1 MDNSKMTVEIEKF
14 KKILEEVEGARV
26 TYGIR
31 DTKDS
36 SSEKY
41 VISDTVASDFETL
54 DKIINDLT
62 FSIEDY
68 IDNFKTRWVDAR
80 LRVQNRTEEKTLDE
94 KLSTLE
100 RVVDETQGK
109 QEELAQKYKDFL
121 DKMDG
126 GVSVL
131 TCLEEFESLDSSLE
145 SINMDEYIKD
155 FSSRWSQIKEFMRKS
170 LVEKEIK
177 RQKRKETIELVIGMS
192 MFAIIAIIALVIVG
206 GAIVYCIFIPNGI
219 HTVLGVIIVFA
230 MVIIWVALFL
240 NIDKRNLVP
249 WFIVITAI
257 LGMSAV
263 GLLFIS
269 NEVGAFY
276 CSGVIGGNLF
286 STFFIAYYEA
296 FAKESGCVRTPGQH
310 KLNRAVAIITGIVV
324 TIFSLIIF
332 YILVPHAIHWAIAL
346 VACAI
351 YVIAWTVIGVKTKGN
366 FLPACIIVNTLVGL
380 GSIGLF
386 FIPQVGISYGI
397 CTLSGIAIS
406 LVISI
411 IISIVRRKRNNK

>member
-36 SSEKY
+36 SREKY

-94 KLSTLE
+94 KLSTFE
-100 RVVDETQGK
+100 REVDETQGK

-131 TCLEEFESLDSSLE
+131 TCLEEFESLDSSLK

-155 FSSRWSQIKEFMRKS
+155 FFSRWSQLKEFIRKS

-177 RQKRKETIELVIGMS
+177 RQKRKETIGNVLGISIFV
-192 MFAIIAIIALVIVG
+192 IIALAFVG
-206 GAIVYCIFIPNGI
+206 GTIAYCIFIPNGI

-230 MVIIWVALFL
+230 MAIIWLALFL
-240 NIDKRNLVP
+240 NFDKRNLVP
-249 WFIVITAI
+249 WFIIITAI

-269 NEVGAFY
+269 NEIGVFY
-276 CSGVIGGNLF
+276 YSGVIGGNLF
-286 STFFIAYYEA
+286 STFIIACNEA
-296 FAKESGCVRTPGQH
+296 FAEESGCVRTPGQH

-351 YVIAWTVIGVKTKGN
+351 YVTIWTIIGVKAKGN

-406 LVISI
+406 LVIGI
-411 IISIVRRKRNNK
+411 IISIVRRNKAKQK